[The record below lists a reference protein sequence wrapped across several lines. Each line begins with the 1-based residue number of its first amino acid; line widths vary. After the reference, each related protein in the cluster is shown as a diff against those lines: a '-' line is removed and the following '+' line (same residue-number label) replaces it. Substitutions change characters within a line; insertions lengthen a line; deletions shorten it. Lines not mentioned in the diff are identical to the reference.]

1 MDKFRRF
8 KKRTHNQQNLA
19 PDSGIKI
26 ASIHE
31 ILEPIFE
38 RKHLESKYII
48 STVSIENLTSTV
60 ERAKSLYPSRPLC
73 LVSRWCIWE
82 LVDRSYPDRKVMS
95 HFVTSNFVIKD
106 ELEEVQFGDS
116 IMSDE
121 IVSIE
126 NDYIAH
132 TSRRLFIL
140 VGQGYQKKGLF

>member
-1 MDKFRRF
+1 
-8 KKRTHNQQNLA
+8 
-19 PDSGIKI
+19 
-26 ASIHE
+26 
-31 ILEPIFE
+31 
-38 RKHLESKYII
+38 
-48 STVSIENLTSTV
+48 
-60 ERAKSLYPSRPLC
+60 
-73 LVSRWCIWE
+73 
-82 LVDRSYPDRKVMS
+82 MS

-132 TSRRLFIL
+132 TSSRLFIL

>member
-1 MDKFRRF
+1 MNQFRRF
-8 KKRTHNQQNLA
+8 KQRKNTQQSLA
-19 PDSGIKI
+19 TDSGTKI

-38 RKHLESKYII
+38 RKHIESKSVI
-48 STVSIENLTSTV
+48 SNVSIENLTSIA
-60 ERAKSLYPSRPLC
+60 ERARSLYPSSPLC

-82 LVDRSYPDRKVMS
+82 LVDRSYPVRKVMS
-95 HFVTSNFVIKD
+95 HYLTSNFVIKD

-132 TSRRLFIL
+132 TSSRLFIL